1 MKWQVRLAA
10 ARRVNNEGEL
20 EERRG
25 RPNSRRG
32 RARQS
37 ERTAAAAW
45 SGDNEYNSRS
55 LQQQQQQQQ
64 HRAVTITR
72 DSDYSPQHEVKQH
85 GSVWLDII
93 QACVVCKE
101 GDVHSRR

>member
-1 MKWQVRLAA
+1 MIQVKWQVRLAA

-20 EERRG
+20 EEGHG

-45 SGDNEYNSRS
+45 SGDNEYDSRS
-55 LQQQQQQQQ
+55 AQQQR
-64 HRAVTITR
+64 HGAVTITR
-72 DSDYSPQHEVKQH
+72 DLDYGPQHEVKQH

-93 QACVVCKE
+93 QTCVVYKE

>member
-10 ARRVNNEGEL
+10 ARRVNNEGGL
-20 EERRG
+20 EEGRG
-25 RPNSRRG
+25 RLNSRRG

-37 ERTAAAAW
+37 ERTVAAAW

-55 LQQQQQQQQ
+55 VQQQQ
-64 HRAVTITR
+64 HGAVTITC

-85 GSVWLDII
+85 GSVCLDII
-93 QACVVCKE
+93 QACVVCKG

>member
-1 MKWQVRLAA
+1 MIQVKWQVRLAA

-20 EERRG
+20 EEGHG

-55 LQQQQQQQQ
+55 AQQQQ
-64 HRAVTITR
+64 HGAVTITR

-93 QACVVCKE
+93 QACVVYKE

>member
-1 MKWQVRLAA
+1 MIRVKWQVRLAA

-20 EERRG
+20 EEGYG

-32 RARQS
+32 RARSQS
-37 ERTAAAAW
+37 A
-45 SGDNEYNSRS
+45 
-55 LQQQQQQQQ
+55 QQQQ
-64 HRAVTITR
+64 HGVVTMTR

-101 GDVHSRR
+101 GDVHSCR